1 MGNAHTG
8 GAGGA
13 VEIDDDLLT
22 RAGELLAEARDMSA
36 RKRTR
41 EEDLPAPAPMFSMPK
56 PTGSERAGKDE
67 YTSAVLSAATAYL
80 NSGGKA
86 CKPIEAASAGSI
98 GRKTTINVVEASD
111 SSVDTESELVAT
123 PPLAVAE
130 GSEADKA
137 PAPAAR
143 LVVYKC
149 RACGCGKRDHECHPT
164 ARAPTSSPAAGAAP
178 ATGGD
183 QRLRPWTPAED
194 QVICSGVQELGF
206 KWSTIASRLDRR
218 TDNAV
223 RNRWHRLEAARKWRA
238 ELEMCGEDKLM
249 HGYKCGRCGQPKRGH
264 TCPFNAPP
272 LAPPNFE
279 PAPIAVQSVGPV
291 DAGAH
296 AIPPPTGLLDT
307 TPSGRL
313 DLESLQRLIAEAPS
327 LGDAS
332 QTAGAAAT
340 VPSTLGAPQM
350 LAPPPPAEL
359 PRNNSSIERLLQLSR
374 DFSLSWLRSLSPAA
388 PPPPAVPSL
397 SHAQMAAL
405 ASSHA
410 PQVPFQPAPRAS
422 TARSAMPPPPPGA
435 TPLLLHPDVPALG
448 SRGATASGSANDTDA
463 DSIVRDL
470 QAAINGACPTPQAVP
485 ATSAPLS
492 FHPPPLQRTPSSIE
506 KVLSIGRELSMSF
519 IADALGLG
527 SPSRTG
533 LNRQASFG
541 RSGSFGFGTLG
552 GGGGQSGR

>member
-264 TCPFNAPP
+264 TCPF
-272 LAPPNFE
+272 
-279 PAPIAVQSVGPV
+279 GP
-291 DAGAH
+291 DGQ
-296 AIPPPTGLLDT
+296 PT
-307 TPSGRL
+307 
-313 DLESLQRLIAEAPS
+313 
-327 LGDAS
+327 
-332 QTAGAAAT
+332 
-340 VPSTLGAPQM
+340 
-350 LAPPPPAEL
+350 
-359 PRNNSSIERLLQLSR
+359 
-374 DFSLSWLRSLSPAA
+374 
-388 PPPPAVPSL
+388 
-397 SHAQMAAL
+397 
-405 ASSHA
+405 
-410 PQVPFQPAPRAS
+410 
-422 TARSAMPPPPPGA
+422 
-435 TPLLLHPDVPALG
+435 TPLLRDESETVIAGDGVMSDEAVSSPGVDVSIELSELFATLDACPAGEPDTAPAHL
-448 SRGATASGSANDTDA
+448 TDA
-463 DSIVRDL
+463 AVTEFVDSIVIPEGLEDILSGTVSEEDHPQWDTHVTEDGAVWRETRP
-470 QAAINGACPTPQAVP
+470 AAAAADTL
-485 ATSAPLS
+485 TLS
-492 FHPPPLQRTPSSIE
+492 DGNWADEDVIAAA
-506 KVLSIGRELSMSF
+506 LSDVDGGVSF
-519 IADALGLG
+519 
-527 SPSRTG
+527 
-533 LNRQASFG
+533 
-541 RSGSFGFGTLG
+541 
-552 GGGGQSGR
+552 

>member
-1 MGNAHTG
+1 MGQEQSQSAAVPHT
-8 GAGGA
+8 AQ
-13 VEIDDDLLT
+13 
-22 RAGELLAEARDMSA
+22 
-36 RKRTR
+36 
-41 EEDLPAPAPMFSMPK
+41 
-56 PTGSERAGKDE
+56 
-67 YTSAVLSAATAYL
+67 AATAASQPTPSQMDSEA
-80 NSGGKA
+80 NSRKRKAANDAPGSADNRKWTRKPGSKKSTPSKGKA
-86 CKPIEAASAGSI
+86 EGTPDEEKKERKAKAAANFIEW
-98 GRKTTINVVEASD
+98 
-111 SSVDTESELVAT
+111 
-123 PPLAVAE
+123 
-130 GSEADKA
+130 A
-137 PAPAAR
+137 P
-143 LVVYKC
+143 
-149 RACGCGKRDHECHPT
+149 H
-164 ARAPTSSPAAGAAP
+164 
-178 ATGGD
+178 
-183 QRLRPWTPAED
+183 ED
-194 QVICSGVQELGF
+194 QIIREGVARDGF
-206 KWSTIASRLDRR
+206 KWTLIARQLPGR

-223 RNRWHRLEAARKWRA
+223 RNRWKRLEEGENWRQSMVGDGVDVHA
-238 ELEMCGEDKLM
+238 LPVEQVP
-249 HGYKCGRCGQPKRGH
+249 GYKCRKCGQPKRGH